1 MAQSAE
7 DRYYDLKAGERQY
20 DNYAAFSTSI
30 RRRLARAISDEAIAE
45 WIKETEQWIRRGCP
59 AIGAPPLRV
68 KEMEAGNVRIAKAG
82 SIDLNHPVFC
92 HPPDVLQG
100 ISLSAK
106 IDGQELSDLPFVDD
120 RTFFGRSTDRTDSPL
135 YTIAMLTVDEDGGVE
150 REAVR
155 TVDYSQNT
163 YRLSEVTRSNVEARY
178 IIVNQPYITSV
189 YYNYYTDFEGI
200 RQSDTRSLGAH
211 IVFSQFSQLYLHG
224 VLACAYEEFRNH
236 EEKTVQYAE
245 FASHIRAFNKQD
257 NAAKTGASKRRMTI
271 AGYYR

>member
-1 MAQSAE
+1 MAQTAE
-7 DRYYDLKAGERQY
+7 DRYYVLKAGERQFE
-20 DNYAAFSTSI
+20 NYAAFSNSI

-68 KEMEAGNVRIAKAG
+68 KEVESGNVRIAKAG
-82 SIDLNHPVFC
+82 SIDLNHPIFC

-106 IDGQELSDLPFVDD
+106 IDGQELSDLPFVSE
-120 RTFFGRSTDRTDSPL
+120 RTFFGRSTDRTNNAF
-135 YTIAMLTVDEDGGVE
+135 YTIAMLTVDDGEVE
-150 REAVR
+150 REAQR
-155 TVDYSQNT
+155 TVDYAQNT

-200 RQSDTRSLGAH
+200 KLNDTRSLGAH
-211 IVFSQFSQLYLHG
+211 IVFSKYSQLYLHG

-236 EEKTVQYAE
+236 EEKMIQYAE
-245 FASHIRAFNKQD
+245 FASHIRSFNKQD